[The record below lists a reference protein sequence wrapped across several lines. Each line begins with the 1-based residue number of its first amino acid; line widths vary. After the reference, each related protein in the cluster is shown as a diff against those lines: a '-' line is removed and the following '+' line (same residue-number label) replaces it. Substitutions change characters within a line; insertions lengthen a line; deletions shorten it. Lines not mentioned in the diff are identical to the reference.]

1 MPSTKDGLHH
11 LHKSKR
17 MSLMS
22 TLTSHPFVFYLKFR
36 NPKPRSKLKSSS
48 TTFEARIDQKSNL
61 AIHGFTF
68 IAISSGQVA
77 TSKGRESFKR
87 TVHDI
92 CRRGDLSFPFP
103 STNEYKKFECS
114 RRGRREGMGG
124 RAGSF
129 PLNFPSV
136 ASHTFPLSTMQN
148 HKAFLSAAFIDS
160 IIFLSS
166 VVRNNFYALIPNNLT
181 FLFFPRLALVT

>member
-1 MPSTKDGLHH
+1 
-11 LHKSKR
+11 
-17 MSLMS
+17 MSLS
-22 TLTSHPFVFYLKFR
+22 TSTSHPFVFYLKFR

-48 TTFEARIDQKSNL
+48 TTFATPIDQKSNL
-61 AIHGFTF
+61 AIHEFTF
-68 IAISSGQVA
+68 IAISSVRHQKEEKV
-77 TSKGRESFKR
+77 SKG

-114 RRGRREGMGG
+114 RRGRR
-124 RAGSF
+124 RAGDGGQGREFPFKFSF
-129 PLNFPSV
+129 RRLPHVSP
-136 ASHTFPLSTMQN
+136 STMQN

-166 VVRNNFYALIPNNLT
+166 VVRKNFYALIPNNLT